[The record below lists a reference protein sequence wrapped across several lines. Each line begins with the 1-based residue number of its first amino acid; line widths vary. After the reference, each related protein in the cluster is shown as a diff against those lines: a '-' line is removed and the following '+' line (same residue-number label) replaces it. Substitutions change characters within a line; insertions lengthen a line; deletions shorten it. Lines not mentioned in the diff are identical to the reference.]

1 MIMSRPRILLADEHV
16 LIQEGLRRMLEP
28 QHNIVDAV
36 SDGRALV
43 DAALRLK
50 PDLIILDVTMPLLSG
65 IEAARQIRKRL
76 PRVRLLFL
84 TVHANPAY
92 LREALSAGATGYIL
106 KSSTREQ
113 ILDAVKTVLAG
124 QRYLSHGVVAEDFDL
139 SQWGPGKTTPRA
151 VLTSRERQVLQLL
164 AEGHT
169 AKEVAASL
177 NVSHKTVAFHRN
189 NVKRKLGL
197 RKTVELIKRA
207 IDEGFI

>member
-36 SDGRALV
+36 SDGRSLV
-43 DAALRLK
+43 EAALRLK
-50 PDLIILDVTMPLLSG
+50 PELIILDVTMPLLTG
-65 IEAARQIRKRL
+65 IEAARQIKKRL

-84 TVHANPAY
+84 TAHTNPAY

-113 ILDAVKTVLAG
+113 ILDTVKTVLAG

-164 AEGHT
+164 AEGRT

>member
-36 SDGRALV
+36 CDGRSLV

-65 IEAARQIRKRL
+65 IEAAHQIRKHL

-84 TVHANPAY
+84 TAHANPAY

-139 SQWGPGKTTPRA
+139 SRWRPGKTRPRA
-151 VLTSRERQVLQLL
+151 ALTSRERQVLQLL
-164 AEGHT
+164 AEGRT
-169 AKEVAASL
+169 AKEVAAAL

-207 IDEGFI
+207 IDDGFI

>member
-36 SDGRALV
+36 SDGRSLV

-65 IEAARQIRKRL
+65 MEAARQIRKRL
-76 PRVRLLFL
+76 PRIKLLFL
-84 TVHANPAY
+84 TGHANPAY

-177 NVSHKTVAFHRN
+177 NISHKTVAFHRN

>member
-65 IEAARQIRKRL
+65 IEAARQIRKRQ

-124 QRYLSHGVVAEDFDL
+124 ERYLSHGVVAEDFDL
-139 SQWGPGKTTPRA
+139 SQWRPGQATPRA

-164 AEGHT
+164 AEGRT
-169 AKEVAASL
+169 AKEVAATL